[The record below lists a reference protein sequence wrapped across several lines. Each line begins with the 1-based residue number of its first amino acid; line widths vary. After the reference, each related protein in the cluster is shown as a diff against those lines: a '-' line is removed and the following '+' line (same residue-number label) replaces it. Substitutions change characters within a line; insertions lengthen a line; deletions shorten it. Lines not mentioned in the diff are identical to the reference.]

1 MSLLLKLNFCVFFV
15 FHVFGIL
22 NAHTTPPSSKW
33 LEPYR
38 ITITN
43 REVPQVVVGCDD
55 RGAEVIHPGES
66 VSWKFR
72 MDFFGANK
80 YNCRFYWF
88 EGNNSVTPR
97 EETTFPVF
105 DDEIIKL
112 CGNSLFSMNRC
123 YWSITRIGFYF
134 SKIDASWPNYAW
146 RIMHTWR
153 FGN

>member
-15 FHVFGIL
+15 VHVFGIL

-55 RGAEVIHPGES
+55 RGAEVIHPG
-66 VSWKFR
+66 V
-72 MDFFGANK
+72 
-80 YNCRFYWF
+80 C
-88 EGNNSVTPR
+88 NNSVTPR
-97 EETTFPVF
+97 EETMFPVF
-105 DDEIIKL
+105 DDEITKL
-112 CGNSLFSMNRC
+112 CGRSLFSMNRC

-134 SKIDASWPNYAW
+134 SKIDAGWPNYAW

-153 FGN
+153 FG